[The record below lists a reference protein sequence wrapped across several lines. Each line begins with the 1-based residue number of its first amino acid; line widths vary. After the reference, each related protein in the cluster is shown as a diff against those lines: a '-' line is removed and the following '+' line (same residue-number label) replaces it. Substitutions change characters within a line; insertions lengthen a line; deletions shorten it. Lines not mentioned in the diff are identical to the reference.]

1 VKTSRFSFDLPEE
14 LIAQEPAADRESAR
28 LLVLDRASGSITH
41 SSVRDL
47 AEWIEPGTLVVL
59 NDTRVRKARLIGESA
74 SGKRVE
80 LLLLERLADG
90 TWKAITGG
98 LRRRDSGKPLRFAE
112 GVAAALVGAE
122 GAPATRSADR
132 CRAEGAPA
140 TRSADRCRAGGDER
154 VVRFEPPVD
163 EAYLER
169 RGHVPL
175 PPYIRRADTGAD
187 AERYQT
193 VFARRMGSAAAPT
206 AGLHFTT
213 RLLGELEGKGVRTAY
228 ITLHVGLGTFLPIRS
243 EDIDRHVM
251 HEEAYSIGQRA
262 KAEVDAAKVEGRT
275 VLAVG
280 TTVVRTLESAWDGQG
295 LRAGEGRT
303 RLFITPGYEFRVV
316 DRLFTNFHTPGSSL
330 LVLVSAFA
338 GLDRIL
344 EAYRQAVEQRY
355 RFFSYGDAMLIR

>member
-1 VKTSRFSFDLPEE
+1 M
-14 LIAQEPAADRESAR
+14 
-28 LLVLDRASGSITH
+28 
-41 SSVRDL
+41 RDL
-47 AEWIEPGTLVVL
+47 AAWIEPGTLVVL

-74 SGKRVE
+74 AGRRVE
-80 LLLLERLADG
+80 LLLLERRADG
-90 TWKAITGG
+90 CWKAIAGG

-112 GVAAALVGAE
+112 GVAAALVGAGQGE
-122 GAPATRSADR
+122 
-132 CRAEGAPA
+132 
-140 TRSADRCRAGGDER
+140 ER
-154 VVRFEPPVD
+154 IVRFDPPVD

-193 VFARRMGSAAAPT
+193 VFARRTGSAAAPT
-206 AGLHFTT
+206 AGLHFTA
-213 RLLGELEGKGVRTAY
+213 RLLSELEAKGVRIAY
-228 ITLHVGLGTFLPIRS
+228 VTLHVGLGTFLPIRS
-243 EDIDRHVM
+243 EDIEDHVM
-251 HEEAYSIGQRA
+251 HEEAYTISAAA
-262 KAEVDAAKVEGRT
+262 KAEVEAAKAEGRK

-280 TTVVRTLESAWDGQG
+280 TTVVRTLESAWDGTG
-295 LRAGEGRT
+295 LREGEGRT
-303 RLFITPGYEFRVV
+303 RLFITPGYGFQVV

-355 RFFSYGDAMLIR
+355 RFFSYGDAMLITLIRSELATFAHGGLRPRLERSTTFGHRAAQYVFSSIASKVARTFARRASCSSMISR